1 MPSPTEPSA
10 RSRSRDLRNRTAAGW
25 YFVAM
30 GLIGCG
36 LAIALTGYFQMAD
49 SVRGLQRSTMPG
61 TTEVAL
67 AAGRTTI
74 YVETRVD
81 GIEQR
86 SENLD
91 CRFLDGSGKPLE
103 LRPAKHDVSYSFGG
117 YAGKKAWDVDI
128 MAPGTFTIECSGK
141 GAIAVGGGI
150 GAWIIVA
157 LVGGL
162 LPTLGGLGIAI
173 PVFFKRRRQIR
184 AGL

>member
-1 MPSPTEPSA
+1 MPSPTEPS
-10 RSRSRDLRNRTAAGW
+10 RDLRRRTAAGW
-25 YFVAM
+25 YFVAL

-36 LAIALTGYFQMAD
+36 LAIGMTGFFQMAD

-61 TTEVAL
+61 KTEVTL

-81 GIEQR
+81 GVEHVAD
-86 SENLD
+86 NLQ
-91 CRFLDGSGKPLE
+91 CRMLDGSGKPIE
-103 LRPAKHDVSYSFGG
+103 LRTANGKVSYSFGG
-117 YAGKKAWDVDI
+117 YAGRNAWDVDI
-128 MAPGTFTIECSGK
+128 MAPGTFAIECSGK

-150 GAWIIVA
+150 GAWIVVA

-162 LPTLGGLGIAI
+162 VPVLGGLGLAI
-173 PVFFKRRRQIR
+173 PVFFKRRRQKR